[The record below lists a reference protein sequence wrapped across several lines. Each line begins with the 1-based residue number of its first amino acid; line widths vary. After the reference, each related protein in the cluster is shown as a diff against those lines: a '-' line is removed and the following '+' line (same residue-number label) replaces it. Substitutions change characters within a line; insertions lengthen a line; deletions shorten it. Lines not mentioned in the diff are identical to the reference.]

1 MLKILLIALIV
12 AISSSLSFSQY
23 SSPESIT
30 YDTLSKRYFISNT
43 SSSKIVQRD
52 RQGVVTDFITVGGSI
67 HGVTV
72 YGNKIFVC
80 NGTRVKGYDLTT
92 AGEVFNVTV
101 SGSTF
106 LNDLTAD
113 ANGILYVS
121 DFSNRRI
128 YKLNSN
134 TQEYWI
140 YVANTTS
147 TPNGVYVDAPR
158 NRLLICC
165 WGASAPIKQV
175 NFADSVITTLI
186 TTPYS
191 NCDGISLDRNDNVYI
206 STWGIQS
213 VAIYDINF
221 STAPVIVASGLSN
234 PADIYV
240 NKMTDTLAIPNAG
253 NSTVVFSYLNIPS
266 AVNHNSTEIS
276 GSFKLG
282 QNYPNPFNPV
292 TNLEFGI
299 SNLGFV
305 SLIVYDVLGNE
316 VRTLINENKPVGN
329 YEIEFDGSNLPS
341 GIYYYTL
348 SVNGVAIETRRM
360 TLLK

>member
-128 YKLNSN
+128 YKL
-134 TQEYWI
+134 
-140 YVANTTS
+140 
-147 TPNGVYVDAPR
+147 
-158 NRLLICC
+158 
-165 WGASAPIKQV
+165 
-175 NFADSVITTLI
+175 
-186 TTPYS
+186 
-191 NCDGISLDRNDNVYI
+191 
-206 STWGIQS
+206 
-213 VAIYDINF
+213 
-221 STAPVIVASGLSN
+221 
-234 PADIYV
+234 
-240 NKMTDTLAIPNAG
+240 
-253 NSTVVFSYLNIPS
+253 
-266 AVNHNSTEIS
+266 
-276 GSFKLG
+276 
-282 QNYPNPFNPV
+282 
-292 TNLEFGI
+292 
-299 SNLGFV
+299 
-305 SLIVYDVLGNE
+305 
-316 VRTLINENKPVGN
+316 
-329 YEIEFDGSNLPS
+329 
-341 GIYYYTL
+341 
-348 SVNGVAIETRRM
+348 
-360 TLLK
+360 

>member
-1 MLKILLIALIV
+1 M
-12 AISSSLSFSQY
+12 
-23 SSPESIT
+23 
-30 YDTLSKRYFISNT
+30 
-43 SSSKIVQRD
+43 
-52 RQGVVTDFITVGGSI
+52 
-67 HGVTV
+67 
-72 YGNKIFVC
+72 
-80 NGTRVKGYDLTT
+80 
-92 AGEVFNVTV
+92 
-101 SGSTF
+101 
-106 LNDLTAD
+106 
-113 ANGILYVS
+113 
-121 DFSNRRI
+121 
-128 YKLNSN
+128 
-134 TQEYWI
+134 
-140 YVANTTS
+140 
-147 TPNGVYVDAPR
+147 
-158 NRLLICC
+158 
-165 WGASAPIKQV
+165 
-175 NFADSVITTLI
+175 I

-213 VAIYDINF
+213 VARYDINF
-221 STAPVIVASGLSN
+221 STAPVIVVNGLSN

-329 YEIEFDGSNLPS
+329 YEIEFNGSNLPS